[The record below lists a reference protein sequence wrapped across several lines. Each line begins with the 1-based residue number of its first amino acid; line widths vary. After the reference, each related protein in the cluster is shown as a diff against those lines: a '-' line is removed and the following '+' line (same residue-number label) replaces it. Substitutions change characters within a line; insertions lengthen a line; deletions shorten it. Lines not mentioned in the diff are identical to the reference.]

1 MYINMN
7 EILDKFSQFT
17 LSYKISFDTEIVNF
31 KFSTKNL
38 QNYSPYCLYIFRAN
52 KLPKEIFNYNKIN
65 FLIIGEPQDLPYL
78 NRCNYIILK
87 EDSISIFDIIK
98 IIQSLLNFDDAL
110 SSFKEK
116 LFFSIKDDLSISNMI
131 SIAFEYLNNPIM
143 VLNSKY
149 ETCYFELGKT
159 VLDEPVWE
167 FQIKNN
173 RPHPEYSL
181 KYNKS
186 RENRLMAES
195 SYNHIVTFFEGIM
208 NHREIAIP
216 IKHIDFSIGRICVL
230 EVNRKITQSDIHILK
245 TLAKMMYPLMVCDK
259 KFLNLET
266 SKLDSVFSDLLN
278 NPKPNMLLI
287 RKKLSNFKFNLDSN
301 MYLLCL
307 CDLDNINS
315 KSKINYVKQMVQ
327 GIFEK
332 HYVFIFEQNI
342 IVLYNNKNSFDY
354 FNKGDE
360 YKEFIEFIQNYTLSV
375 GVSKLFDGISG
386 IRNAYFESLSAINFA
401 NHLNFTDSE
410 KPFINFYDDF
420 VLHDLMYDF
429 VVKKKLHY
437 ILDSTILKLL
447 ADNNTNL
454 ITTVKY
460 YLDYNENLNLI
471 AEKLGIHYNTLKYRI
486 EKLKTK
492 YFIDL
497 KNSDSLIKL
506 RLAIVALEISEG
518 YKLDLGLNWK
528 GDSYVS
534 NI

>member
-17 LSYKISFDTEIVNF
+17 SSYKISFNTEIVNF

-65 FLIIGEPQDLPYL
+65 FLIIGKPQDLPYL

-116 LFFSIKDDLSISNMI
+116 LFYSIKDDLSISNMI

-159 VLDEPVWE
+159 VLNEPVWE

-186 RENRLMAES
+186 RENRLIAES
-195 SYNHIVTFFEGIM
+195 SYNHVITFFEGLM
-208 NHREIAIP
+208 NHMEIAIP

-230 EVNRKITQSDIHILK
+230 EVNRDITQSDIHILK
-245 TLAKMMYPLMVCDK
+245 TLAKMMYPLMISDK

-266 SKLDSVFSDLLN
+266 SRFDSVLSDLMN
-278 NPKPNMLLI
+278 NPKPNMLLM
-287 RKKLSNFKFNLDSN
+287 RKKLSNFKFDLDSN

-315 KSKINYVKQMVQ
+315 KSKVNYVKQMVQ

-332 HYVFIFEQNI
+332 HYVFVFDKNI

-354 FNKGDE
+354 FKKCKE
-360 YKEFIEFIQNYTLSV
+360 YEEFLEFIKNYTLSV

-401 NHLNFTDSE
+401 NRLNCIYSKE
-410 KPFINFYDDF
+410 PSINFYDDY
-420 VLHDLMYDF
+420 VLHDLVYDF
-429 VVKKKLHY
+429 VAKKKLHY
-437 ILDSTILKLL
+437 ILDSTIINLL

-454 ITTVKY
+454 ISTVKC
-460 YLDYNENLNLI
+460 YLDCGENLNFI
-471 AEKLGIHYNTLKYRI
+471 SDKLGIHYNTLKYRI
-486 EKLKTK
+486 NKLKTK

-497 KNSDSLIKL
+497 KNPDSLVKL
-506 RLAIVALEISEG
+506 KLAIIALEISKG
-518 YKLDLGLNWK
+518 YDLDLGLN
-528 GDSYVS
+528 
-534 NI
+534 

>member
-1 MYINMN
+1 M
-7 EILDKFSQFT
+7 K
-17 LSYKISFDTEIVNF
+17 
-31 KFSTKNL
+31 
-38 QNYSPYCLYIFRAN
+38 
-52 KLPKEIFNYNKIN
+52 
-65 FLIIGEPQDLPYL
+65 
-78 NRCNYIILK
+78 
-87 EDSISIFDIIK
+87 
-98 IIQSLLNFDDAL
+98 
-110 SSFKEK
+110 
-116 LFFSIKDDLSISNMI
+116 
-131 SIAFEYLNNPIM
+131 
-143 VLNSKY
+143 
-149 ETCYFELGKT
+149 
-159 VLDEPVWE
+159 
-167 FQIKNN
+167 
-173 RPHPEYSL
+173 
-181 KYNKS
+181 
-186 RENRLMAES
+186 
-195 SYNHIVTFFEGIM
+195 
-208 NHREIAIP
+208 
-216 IKHIDFSIGRICVL
+216 
-230 EVNRKITQSDIHILK
+230 
-245 TLAKMMYPLMVCDK
+245 
-259 KFLNLET
+259 
-266 SKLDSVFSDLLN
+266 
-278 NPKPNMLLI
+278 
-287 RKKLSNFKFNLDSN
+287 
-301 MYLLCL
+301 
-307 CDLDNINS
+307 
-315 KSKINYVKQMVQ
+315 
-327 GIFEK
+327 
-332 HYVFIFEQNI
+332 NI

-386 IRNAYFESLSAINFA
+386 IRNAYFESLSDINFA

-518 YKLDLGLNWK
+518 YKLDLGLN
-528 GDSYVS
+528 
-534 NI
+534 

>member
-1 MYINMN
+1 M
-7 EILDKFSQFT
+7 
-17 LSYKISFDTEIVNF
+17 
-31 KFSTKNL
+31 
-38 QNYSPYCLYIFRAN
+38 
-52 KLPKEIFNYNKIN
+52 
-65 FLIIGEPQDLPYL
+65 
-78 NRCNYIILK
+78 K

-266 SKLDSVFSDLLN
+266 SKLDSVFNDLLN

-315 KSKINYVKQMVQ
+315 KSKIN
-327 GIFEK
+327 
-332 HYVFIFEQNI
+332 
-342 IVLYNNKNSFDY
+342 
-354 FNKGDE
+354 
-360 YKEFIEFIQNYTLSV
+360 
-375 GVSKLFDGISG
+375 
-386 IRNAYFESLSAINFA
+386 
-401 NHLNFTDSE
+401 
-410 KPFINFYDDF
+410 
-420 VLHDLMYDF
+420 
-429 VVKKKLHY
+429 
-437 ILDSTILKLL
+437 
-447 ADNNTNL
+447 
-454 ITTVKY
+454 
-460 YLDYNENLNLI
+460 
-471 AEKLGIHYNTLKYRI
+471 
-486 EKLKTK
+486 
-492 YFIDL
+492 
-497 KNSDSLIKL
+497 
-506 RLAIVALEISEG
+506 
-518 YKLDLGLNWK
+518 
-528 GDSYVS
+528 
-534 NI
+534 

>member
-17 LSYKISFDTEIVNF
+17 SSYKISFDTEIVNF

-116 LFFSIKDDLSISNMI
+116 LFYSIKDDLSISNMI

-159 VLDEPVWE
+159 VLNEPVWE

-186 RENRLMAES
+186 RENRLIAES
-195 SYNHIVTFFEGIM
+195 SYNHVITFFEGLM

-230 EVNRKITQSDIHILK
+230 EVNRDITQSDIHILK
-245 TLAKMMYPLMVCDK
+245 TLAKMMYPLMISDK

-266 SKLDSVFSDLLN
+266 SRFDSVLSDLMN
-278 NPKPNMLLI
+278 NPKPNMLLM
-287 RKKLSNFKFNLDSN
+287 RKKLSNFKFDLDSN

-315 KSKINYVKQMVQ
+315 KSKVNYVKQMVQ

-332 HYVFIFEQNI
+332 HYVFVFDKNI

-354 FNKGDE
+354 FKKCKE
-360 YKEFIEFIQNYTLSV
+360 YEEFLEFIKNYTLSV

-401 NHLNFTDSE
+401 NRLNCIYSKE
-410 KPFINFYDDF
+410 PSINFYDDY
-420 VLHDLMYDF
+420 VLHDLVYDF
-429 VVKKKLHY
+429 VAKKKLHY
-437 ILDSTILKLL
+437 ILDSTIINLL

-454 ITTVKY
+454 ISTVKC
-460 YLDYNENLNLI
+460 YLDCGENLNFI
-471 AEKLGIHYNTLKYRI
+471 SDKLGIHYNTLKYRI
-486 EKLKTK
+486 NKLKTK

-497 KNSDSLIKL
+497 KNPDSLVKL
-506 RLAIVALEISEG
+506 KLAIIALEISKG
-518 YKLDLGLNWK
+518 YDLDLGLN
-528 GDSYVS
+528 
-534 NI
+534 

>member
-17 LSYKISFDTEIVNF
+17 SSYKISFDTEIVNF

-116 LFFSIKDDLSISNMI
+116 LFYSIKDDLSISNMI

-159 VLDEPVWE
+159 VLNEPVWE

-186 RENRLMAES
+186 RENRLIAES
-195 SYNHIVTFFEGIM
+195 SYNHVITFFEGLM

-230 EVNRKITQSDIHILK
+230 EVNRDITQSDIHILK
-245 TLAKMMYPLMVCDK
+245 TLAKMMYPLMISDK

-266 SKLDSVFSDLLN
+266 SRFDYVLSDLMN
-278 NPKPNMLLI
+278 NPKPNMLLM
-287 RKKLSNFKFNLDSN
+287 RKKLSNFKFDLDSN

-315 KSKINYVKQMVQ
+315 KSKVNYVKQMVQ

-332 HYVFIFEQNI
+332 HYVFVFDKNI

-354 FNKGDE
+354 FKKCKE
-360 YKEFIEFIQNYTLSV
+360 YEEFLEFIKNYTLSV

-401 NHLNFTDSE
+401 NRLNCIYSKE
-410 KPFINFYDDF
+410 PSINFYDDY
-420 VLHDLMYDF
+420 VLHDLVYDF
-429 VVKKKLHY
+429 VAKKKLHY
-437 ILDSTILKLL
+437 ILDSTIINLL

-454 ITTVKY
+454 ISTVKC
-460 YLDYNENLNLI
+460 YLDCGENLNFI
-471 AEKLGIHYNTLKYRI
+471 SDKLGIHYNTLKYRI
-486 EKLKTK
+486 NKLKTK

-497 KNSDSLIKL
+497 KNPDSLVKL
-506 RLAIVALEISEG
+506 KLAIIALEISKG
-518 YKLDLGLNWK
+518 YDLDLGLN
-528 GDSYVS
+528 
-534 NI
+534 

>member
-7 EILDKFSQFT
+7 EILAKFSQFT
-17 LSYKISFDTEIVNF
+17 SSYKISFDTEIVNF

-116 LFFSIKDDLSISNMI
+116 LFYSIKDDLSISNMI

-159 VLDEPVWE
+159 VLNEPVWE

-186 RENRLMAES
+186 RENRLIAES
-195 SYNHIVTFFEGIM
+195 SYNHVITFFEGLM

-230 EVNRKITQSDIHILK
+230 EVNRDITQSDIHILK
-245 TLAKMMYPLMVCDK
+245 TLAKMMYPLMISDK

-266 SKLDSVFSDLLN
+266 SRFDSVLSDLMN
-278 NPKPNMLLI
+278 NPKPNMLLM
-287 RKKLSNFKFNLDSN
+287 RKKLSNFKFDLDSN

-315 KSKINYVKQMVQ
+315 KSKVNYVKQMVQ

-332 HYVFIFEQNI
+332 HYVFVFDKNI

-354 FNKGDE
+354 FKKCKE
-360 YKEFIEFIQNYTLSV
+360 YEEFLEFIKNYTLSV

-401 NHLNFTDSE
+401 NRLNCIYSKE
-410 KPFINFYDDF
+410 PSINFYDDY
-420 VLHDLMYDF
+420 VLHDLVYDF
-429 VVKKKLHY
+429 VAKKKLHY
-437 ILDSTILKLL
+437 ILDSTIINLL

-454 ITTVKY
+454 ISTVKC
-460 YLDYNENLNLI
+460 YLDCGENLNFI
-471 AEKLGIHYNTLKYRI
+471 SDKLGIHYNTLKYRI
-486 EKLKTK
+486 NKLKTK

-497 KNSDSLIKL
+497 KNPDSLVKL
-506 RLAIVALEISEG
+506 KLAIIALEISKG
-518 YKLDLGLNWK
+518 YDLDLGLN
-528 GDSYVS
+528 
-534 NI
+534 

>member
-65 FLIIGEPQDLPYL
+65 FLIIGGPQDLPYL

-98 IIQSLLNFDDAL
+98 IIQNLLNFDDAL

-159 VLDEPVWE
+159 VLNEPVWE

-186 RENRLMAES
+186 RENRLIAES
-195 SYNHIVTFFEGIM
+195 SYNHVITFFEGLM

-230 EVNRKITQSDIHILK
+230 EVNRDITQSDIHILK
-245 TLAKMMYPLMVCDK
+245 TLAKMMYPLMISDK

-266 SKLDSVFSDLLN
+266 SRFDYVLSDLMN
-278 NPKPNMLLI
+278 NPKPNMLLM
-287 RKKLSNFKFNLDSN
+287 RKKLSNFKFDLDSN

-315 KSKINYVKQMVQ
+315 KSKVNYVKQMVQ

-332 HYVFIFEQNI
+332 HYVFVFDKNI

-354 FNKGDE
+354 FKKCKE
-360 YKEFIEFIQNYTLSV
+360 YEEFLEFIKNYTLSV

-401 NHLNFTDSE
+401 NRLNCIYSKE
-410 KPFINFYDDF
+410 PSINFYDDY
-420 VLHDLMYDF
+420 VLHDLVYDF
-429 VVKKKLHY
+429 VAKKKLHY
-437 ILDSTILKLL
+437 ILDSTIINLL

-454 ITTVKY
+454 ISTVKC
-460 YLDYNENLNLI
+460 YLDCGENLNFI
-471 AEKLGIHYNTLKYRI
+471 SDKLGIHYNTLKYRI
-486 EKLKTK
+486 NKLKTK

-497 KNSDSLIKL
+497 KNPDSLVKL
-506 RLAIVALEISEG
+506 KLAIIALEISKG
-518 YKLDLGLNWK
+518 YDLDLGLN
-528 GDSYVS
+528 
-534 NI
+534 

>member
-1 MYINMN
+1 MN
-7 EILDKFSQFT
+7 EILAKFSQFT
-17 LSYKISFDTEIVNF
+17 SSYKISFDTEIVNF

-116 LFFSIKDDLSISNMI
+116 LFYSIKDDLSISNMI

-159 VLDEPVWE
+159 VLNEPVWE

-186 RENRLMAES
+186 RENRLIAES
-195 SYNHIVTFFEGIM
+195 SYNHVITFFEGLM

-230 EVNRKITQSDIHILK
+230 EVNRDITQSDIHILK
-245 TLAKMMYPLMVCDK
+245 TLAKMMYPLMISDK

-266 SKLDSVFSDLLN
+266 SRFDYVLSDLMN
-278 NPKPNMLLI
+278 NPKPNMLLM
-287 RKKLSNFKFNLDSN
+287 RKKLSNFKFDLDSN

-315 KSKINYVKQMVQ
+315 KSKVNYVKQMVQ

-332 HYVFIFEQNI
+332 HYVFVFDKNI

-354 FNKGDE
+354 FKKCKE
-360 YKEFIEFIQNYTLSV
+360 YEEFLEFIKNYTLSV

-401 NHLNFTDSE
+401 NRLNCIYSKE
-410 KPFINFYDDF
+410 PSINFYDDY
-420 VLHDLMYDF
+420 VLHDLVYDF
-429 VVKKKLHY
+429 VAKKKLHY
-437 ILDSTILKLL
+437 ILDSTIINLL

-454 ITTVKY
+454 ISTVKC
-460 YLDYNENLNLI
+460 YLDCGENLNFI
-471 AEKLGIHYNTLKYRI
+471 SDKLGIHYNTLKYRI
-486 EKLKTK
+486 NKLKTK

-497 KNSDSLIKL
+497 KNPDSLVKL
-506 RLAIVALEISEG
+506 KLAIIALEISKG
-518 YKLDLGLNWK
+518 YDLDLGLN
-528 GDSYVS
+528 
-534 NI
+534 

>member
-7 EILDKFSQFT
+7 EILAKFSQFT
-17 LSYKISFDTEIVNF
+17 SSYKISFDTEIVNF

-116 LFFSIKDDLSISNMI
+116 LFYSIKDDLSISNMI

-159 VLDEPVWE
+159 VLNEPVWE

-186 RENRLMAES
+186 RENRLIAES
-195 SYNHIVTFFEGIM
+195 SYNHVITFFEGLM

-230 EVNRKITQSDIHILK
+230 EVNRDITQSDIHILK
-245 TLAKMMYPLMVCDK
+245 TLAKMMYPLMISDK

-266 SKLDSVFSDLLN
+266 SRFDYVLSDLMN
-278 NPKPNMLLI
+278 NPKPNMLLM
-287 RKKLSNFKFNLDSN
+287 RKKLSNFKFDLDSN

-315 KSKINYVKQMVQ
+315 KSKVNYVKQMVQ

-332 HYVFIFEQNI
+332 HYVFVFDKNI

-354 FNKGDE
+354 FKKCKE
-360 YKEFIEFIQNYTLSV
+360 YEEFLEFIKNYTLSV

-401 NHLNFTDSE
+401 NRLNCIYSKE
-410 KPFINFYDDF
+410 PSINFYDDY
-420 VLHDLMYDF
+420 VLHDLVYDF
-429 VVKKKLHY
+429 VAKKKLHY
-437 ILDSTILKLL
+437 ILDSTIINLL

-454 ITTVKY
+454 ISTVKC
-460 YLDYNENLNLI
+460 YLDCGENLNFI
-471 AEKLGIHYNTLKYRI
+471 SDKLGIHYNTLKYRI
-486 EKLKTK
+486 NKLKTK

-497 KNSDSLIKL
+497 KNPDSLVKL
-506 RLAIVALEISEG
+506 KLAMIALEISKG
-518 YKLDLGLNWK
+518 YDLDLGLN
-528 GDSYVS
+528 
-534 NI
+534 

>member
-1 MYINMN
+1 MYISIN
-7 EILDKFSQFT
+7 EILDKFFKFT
-17 LSYKISFDTEIVNF
+17 SRYKISFDSEIVNF

-38 QNYSPYCLYIFRAN
+38 KDYSPYCLYIFRAN
-52 KLPKEIFNYNKIN
+52 KLPNEIFNYDKIN
-65 FLIIGEPQDLPYL
+65 FLIIGEPEDLPYL
-78 NRCNYIILK
+78 NNCNYIILEEK
-87 EDSISIFDIIK
+87 SISIFEIIT

-110 SSFKEK
+110 SSLKEK
-116 LFFSIKDDLSISNMI
+116 LFFSIEDDLSINNMI

-159 VLDEPVWE
+159 ILNEPVWE
-167 FQIKNN
+167 FQLKNN

-186 RENRLMAES
+186 RENRLIAES
-195 SYNHIVTFFEGIM
+195 SYNHVVTFFEGLM

-230 EVNRKITQSDIHILK
+230 EVNRDITQSDIHILK
-245 TLAKMMYPLMVCDK
+245 TLAKMMYPLMISDK

-266 SKLDSVFSDLLN
+266 SRFDSVLSDLMN
-278 NPKPNMLLI
+278 NPKPNMLLM
-287 RKKLSNFKFNLDSN
+287 RKKLSNFKFDLDSN

-315 KSKINYVKQMVQ
+315 KSKVNYVKQMVQ

-332 HYVFIFEQNI
+332 HYVFVFDKNI

-354 FNKGDE
+354 FKKCKE
-360 YKEFIEFIQNYTLSV
+360 YEEFLEFIKNYTLSV

-401 NHLNFTDSE
+401 NRLNCIYSKE
-410 KPFINFYDDF
+410 PSINFYDDY
-420 VLHDLMYDF
+420 VLHDLVYDF
-429 VVKKKLHY
+429 VAKKKLHY
-437 ILDSTILKLL
+437 ILDSTIINLL

-454 ITTVKY
+454 ISTVKC
-460 YLDYNENLNLI
+460 YLDCGENLNFI
-471 AEKLGIHYNTLKYRI
+471 SDKLGIHYNTLKYRI
-486 EKLKTK
+486 NKLKTK

-497 KNSDSLIKL
+497 KNPDSLVKL
-506 RLAIVALEISEG
+506 KLAIIALEISKG
-518 YKLDLGLNWK
+518 YDLDLGLN
-528 GDSYVS
+528 
-534 NI
+534 

>member
-7 EILDKFSQFT
+7 EILAKFSQFT
-17 LSYKISFDTEIVNF
+17 SSYKISFDTEIVNF

-116 LFFSIKDDLSISNMI
+116 LFYSIKDDLSISNMI

-159 VLDEPVWE
+159 VLNEPVWE

-186 RENRLMAES
+186 RENRLIAES
-195 SYNHIVTFFEGIM
+195 SYNHVITFFEGLM

-230 EVNRKITQSDIHILK
+230 EVNRDITQSDIHILK
-245 TLAKMMYPLMVCDK
+245 TLAKMMYPLMISDK

-266 SKLDSVFSDLLN
+266 SRFDYVLSDLMN
-278 NPKPNMLLI
+278 NPKPNMLLM
-287 RKKLSNFKFNLDSN
+287 RKKLSNFKFDLDSN

-315 KSKINYVKQMVQ
+315 KSKVNYVKQMVQ

-332 HYVFIFEQNI
+332 HYVFVFDKNI

-354 FNKGDE
+354 FKKCKE
-360 YKEFIEFIQNYTLSV
+360 YEEFLEFIKNYTLSV

-401 NHLNFTDSE
+401 NRLNCIYSKE
-410 KPFINFYDDF
+410 PSINFYDDY
-420 VLHDLMYDF
+420 VLHDLVYDF
-429 VVKKKLHY
+429 VAKKKLHY
-437 ILDSTILKLL
+437 ILDSTIINLL

-454 ITTVKY
+454 ISTVKC
-460 YLDYNENLNLI
+460 YLDCGENLNFI
-471 AEKLGIHYNTLKYRI
+471 SDKLGIHYNTLKYRI
-486 EKLKTK
+486 NKLKTK

-497 KNSDSLIKL
+497 KNPDSLVKL
-506 RLAIVALEISEG
+506 KLAIIALEISKG
-518 YKLDLGLNWK
+518 YDLDLGLN
-528 GDSYVS
+528 
-534 NI
+534 

>member
-1 MYINMN
+1 MYISIN
-7 EILDKFSQFT
+7 EILDKFFKFT
-17 LSYKISFDTEIVNF
+17 SRYKISFDSEIVNF

-38 QNYSPYCLYIFRAN
+38 KDYSPYCLYIFRAN
-52 KLPKEIFNYNKIN
+52 KLPNEIFNYDKIN
-65 FLIIGEPQDLPYL
+65 FLIIGEPEDLPYL
-78 NRCNYIILK
+78 NNCNYIILEEK
-87 EDSISIFDIIK
+87 SISIFEIITL
-98 IIQSLLNFDDAL
+98 IQNLLNFDDAL

-116 LFFSIKDDLSISNMI
+116 LFFSIEDDLSINNMI

-159 VLDEPVWE
+159 ILNEPVWE
-167 FQIKNN
+167 FQ
-173 RPHPEYSL
+173 L

-186 RENRLMAES
+186 RENRLIAES
-195 SYNHIVTFFEGIM
+195 SYNHVITFFEGLM

-230 EVNRKITQSDIHILK
+230 EVNRDITQSDIHILK
-245 TLAKMMYPLMVCDK
+245 TLAKMMYPLMISDK

-266 SKLDSVFSDLLN
+266 SRFDSVLSDLMN
-278 NPKPNMLLI
+278 NPKPNMLLM
-287 RKKLSNFKFNLDSN
+287 RKKLSNFKFDLDSN

-315 KSKINYVKQMVQ
+315 KSKVNYVKQMVQ

-332 HYVFIFEQNI
+332 HYVFVFDKNI

-354 FNKGDE
+354 FKKCKE
-360 YKEFIEFIQNYTLSV
+360 YEEFLEFIKNYTLSV

-401 NHLNFTDSE
+401 NRLNCIYSKE
-410 KPFINFYDDF
+410 PSINFYDDY
-420 VLHDLMYDF
+420 VLHDLVYDF
-429 VVKKKLHY
+429 VAKKKLHY
-437 ILDSTILKLL
+437 ILDSTIINLL

-454 ITTVKY
+454 ISTVKC
-460 YLDYNENLNLI
+460 YLDCGENLNFI
-471 AEKLGIHYNTLKYRI
+471 SDKLGIHYNTLKYRI
-486 EKLKTK
+486 NKLKTK

-497 KNSDSLIKL
+497 KNPDSLVKL
-506 RLAIVALEISEG
+506 KLAMIALEISKG
-518 YKLDLGLNWK
+518 YDLDLGLN
-528 GDSYVS
+528 
-534 NI
+534 